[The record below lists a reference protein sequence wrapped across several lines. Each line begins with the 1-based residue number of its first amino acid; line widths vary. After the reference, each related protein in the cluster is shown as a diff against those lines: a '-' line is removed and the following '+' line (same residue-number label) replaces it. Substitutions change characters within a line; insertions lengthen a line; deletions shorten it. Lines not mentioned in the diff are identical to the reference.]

1 GDAPS
6 PYAAAVALEGWFRRT
21 GGFRYDEHPPTL
33 VGEPPLV
40 AFALETK
47 RGYCQHFAG
56 AMALMLRMLGVPARV
71 AVGFT
76 PGRLDRGV
84 WTVTDRDAHAWVEAW
99 FAGYGWLPFDPTPGR
114 AKLDAPYSASSAAFD
129 PGELLRAL
137 RGAGSRQTAFERKL
151 DRQFSG
157 AAVARPG
164 SGSRLAPPADHR
176 PGPLPLL

>member
-1 GDAPS
+1 AAAEPVAFDTSEAAPVE
-6 PYAAAVALEGWFRRT
+6 YAADGQAV
-21 GGFRYDEHPPTL
+21 
-33 VGEPPLV
+33 V
-40 AFALETK
+40 
-47 RGYCQHFAG
+47 AG
-56 AMALMLRMLGVPARV
+56 ALRRGERYTAWSDLPNPDPAALARSPARYPASILTYLAFQDGRRFPSFGTSRRV

-84 WTVTDRDAHAWVEAW
+84 WTVTERDAHAWVEAW

-129 PGELLRAL
+129 PGALLRAL

-157 AAVARPG
+157 AAVIR
-164 SGSRLAPPADHR
+164 
-176 PGPLPLL
+176 